1 MFGLNRTSD
10 LNTTEFTPDQRAVLI
25 ANKNTVESF
34 LEKLMTVM
42 INSKVSTREDIA
54 MCREMKD
61 YGINMLDM
69 FKEENDRK

>member
-25 ANKNTVESF
+25 ANKDTVESF